1 MATLSEKR
9 LGNLTLNMVRVTIH
23 PDAMLAYRVE
33 EPAYIYLNPGAI
45 VSIQPTQDGTVLHTS
60 DDDVLRIVTGSM
72 VAVAISIPRLS
83 PRAAAKAPGTDDPE
97 REVRV

>member
-9 LGNLTLNMVRVTIH
+9 LGNLTLNMVRVTMH
-23 PDAMLAYRVE
+23 PDIVWDQQNDCPVYR
-33 EPAYIYLNPGAI
+33 YLNPNHI
-45 VSIQPTQDGTVLHTS
+45 VSIQPTQDGTLLHTS
-60 DDDVLRIVTGSM
+60 DDDSFRIVTGSM
-72 VAVAISIPRLS
+72 VATAISIPRLS